1 MHHRNQER
9 SKTTDGPRASVVC
22 LKVSPIPHVH
32 ASQATS
38 QSFFTSAAAAASQSF
53 AVSALLL
60 RLASVHENESFSFA
74 RFRVEE

>member
-1 MHHRNQER
+1 MHHRNQEP

-38 QSFFTSAAAAASQSF
+38 QSFFTSAAAASQSF